1 MIFKSFLND
10 KILNNLNI
18 ISTLSGFSF
27 WLYLVIFLN
36 KINCYYCI
44 KFLYVYYI
52 YTIIIYKYVQSFY
65 LSIIFFKTSQNL

>member
-65 LSIIFFKTSQNL
+65 LSIIFLKTSQNL